1 MLKYR
6 AKIQKI
12 EDPLERWIEGCY
24 IEFTNIRGEKQKS
37 IVTESGCQNLINE
50 NTLSIFSSLYDKNN
64 TEIFTG
70 DKIRLQNDYIAIV
83 EFHKGM
89 FCFKIDEC
97 SGYTPLYYVNKF
109 CKVVGNIY
117 E

>member
-6 AKIQKI
+6 AKRQKI

-24 IEFTNIRGEKQKS
+24 IEYTNIRGEKQKG
-37 IVTESGCQNLINE
+37 IVTDSGFQNLIDE
-50 NTLSIFSSLYDKNN
+50 KTLSIFSSLTDKNN
-64 TEIFTG
+64 KEIFSG
-70 DKIRLQNDYIAIV
+70 DKIRLQNDSIAIV

-97 SGYTPLYYVNKF
+97 SGYTPLYYVNNY
-109 CKVVGNIY
+109 CEVIGNIH